1 MDKVDAFAA
10 AVAGRRREDLRCGP
24 GCAACCQ
31 VQLSVSPVE
40 AAAIRRHLRGLP
52 PAERAAITEAAGV
65 AAQAGGAC
73 VMLRGD
79 GTCAIYAARPLVC
92 RTQGLPL
99 RYPAG
104 VIPKEAVMAR
114 AQDRGAGAGRAD
126 GVTWCPLN
134 FTAAPPRGPD
144 VLDAG
149 RVDEILA
156 LVSRRHAART
166 GEDPLSRHALVELAA
181 QGTSAQSSASSGAS
195 LRSVSR

>member
-1 MDKVDAFAA
+1 VSGDDLTEYQALVDKVDAFAA
-10 AVAGRRREDLRCGP
+10 AVTGRRREDLRCGP

-52 PAERAAITEAAGV
+52 EAERAAIAA
-65 AAQAGGAC
+65 AAAAASGGGAGGAC

-114 AQDRGAGAGRAD
+114 AQARGADMARARARAD

-134 FTAAPPRGPD
+134 FTAGPPQGAD

-166 GEDPLSRHALVELAA
+166 GEDPLSRHALVDLV
-181 QGTSAQSSASSGAS
+181 G
-195 LRSVSR
+195 